1 MSQEQ
6 CLNLSLPQYETLQL
20 DGPWWLI
27 CTSLSLDLHLNLI
40 ETTKDDN
47 IHLCY
52 ILTHSVILMVLQKW
66 CFWNTASGGTAYTNH
81 STVLRQLE
89 KNTCR
94 SGAYSKPVQPQKQRE
109 ANASP
114 GKTTASS
121 HEYSTPLAWTGW
133 KYKVSWF
140 LGHQPRCVPLCI
152 QNIRVT
158 VHFIYFILLLF
169 NMQQYTVTL
178 YVLHRHFPHQV
189 G

>member
-121 HEYSTPLAWTGW
+121 HEYSTPLAWTDW

-140 LGHQPRCVPLCI
+140 LGHLPRCVPLCI
-152 QNIRVT
+152 QHIRAT

-169 NMQQYTVTL
+169 NMQ
-178 YVLHRHFPHQV
+178 
-189 G
+189 